1 MDSLGLGTNDR
12 DTIHR
17 LQPTQGGTLL
27 TSVFLAPSVE
37 FHTEF
42 SPVLWNDSKTNYET
56 YPIASRA
63 QVIREATKMPKP
75 CLNSWMRFEP
85 LSLVAK

>member
-1 MDSLGLGTNDR
+1 MTKEEFGALVKSLDSLGLGTNDR

-17 LQPTQGGTLL
+17 LQPTQGGALL

-42 SPVLWNDSKTNYET
+42 SPVL
-56 YPIASRA
+56 
-63 QVIREATKMPKP
+63 
-75 CLNSWMRFEP
+75 
-85 LSLVAK
+85 